1 MKDNNVNSR
10 ELIVT
15 MLMSINGG
23 DEYSHILIRNVL
35 DKYDYLDNKEKAFIK
50 NVTEGSIERRI
61 ELDYIIDSFSK
72 TPAKKMKPFIR
83 ELMRMSVYQLIFLD
97 KVPSSAIINEAVKL
111 AKKKGFVGLSGFVNG
126 VLRSVDRGYK
136 EVKYPPVGTKEYRM
150 IKYSMPEWIIDE
162 FDSYLGADKNDRVF
176 EAFLTKRPVVIRV
189 SESLSDKEAEELI
202 KAIGETG
209 VSILPNKYSPRAYT
223 LTGSGG
229 VTRLP
234 GFAEGKFTVQD
245 ISSQICVMAAGI
257 KKGDSIMD
265 VCAAPG
271 GKSVYAA
278 ELTGKDGVVIARDL
292 TSYKTSLINESVMRM
307 GLKNVTVEE
316 WDATD
321 IDESK
326 IEKADVVIAD
336 LPCMGFGVMGRKR
349 DIKYNVNKPQ
359 MDEVVKLQRSIL
371 DVVSKYVK
379 KGGTLIYSTCS
390 ISASENTGN
399 AEYIENNLGFKPS
412 DITPYLNEGL
422 IEDVKKA
429 GAETELKNGRL
440 QILPG
445 FYDSDGFFV
454 SRFIKNS

>member
-1 MKDNNVNSR
+1 MKENNVNSR

-15 MLMSINGG
+15 MLMSINSG

-72 TPAKKMKPFIR
+72 TPVKKMKPFIR
-83 ELMRMSVYQLIFLD
+83 ELMRMSVYQLVFLD
-97 KVPSSAIINEAVKL
+97 KVPSSAVINEAVKL

-136 EVKYPPVGTKEYRM
+136 EIKYPKEGTKEYRM

-162 FDSYLGADKNDRVF
+162 FDSYLGADKSDKVF
-176 EAFLTKRPVVIRV
+176 EAFLLKRPVVIRV
-189 SESLSDKEAEELI
+189 SERLSVDEVKELVG
-202 KAIGETG
+202 AIEETG
-209 VSILPNKYSPRAYT
+209 VSILPNRYSSRAYT
-223 LTGSGG
+223 LAGGG

-234 GFAEGKFTVQD
+234 GFAEGRFTVQD

-257 KKGDSIMD
+257 KKGDNIID

-271 GKSVYAA
+271 GKSVYAS
-278 ELTGKDGVVIARDL
+278 ELAGNDGHVIARDL
-292 TSYKTSLINESVMRM
+292 TSYKTSLITESVMRM
-307 GLKNVTVEE
+307 GLKNVSVEE
-316 WDATD
+316 WDATNP
-321 IDESK
+321 DESK

-359 MDEVVKLQRSIL
+359 LEEVVKLQRSIL
-371 DVVSKYVK
+371 DVVSGYVK

-390 ISASENTGN
+390 ISASENIGN
-399 AEYIENNLGFKPS
+399 AEYIEKQLGFTPS
-412 DITPYLNEGL
+412 DITPYLSEGL
-422 IEDVKKA
+422 LEDVKRA
-429 GAETELKNGRL
+429 GAENELKLGRL
-440 QILPG
+440 QLLPG

-454 SRFIKNS
+454 SRFIKK

>member
-1 MKDNNVNSR
+1 MKENNVNSR

-83 ELMRMSVYQLIFLD
+83 ELMRMSVYQLVFLD
-97 KVPSSAIINEAVKL
+97 KVPSPAIINEAVKL

-136 EVKYPPVGTKEYRM
+136 DINYPAEGTAEYRM
-150 IKYSMPEWIIDE
+150 LKYSMPEWIIDE
-162 FDSYLGADKNDRVF
+162 FDSYLGTEKSDRVF
-176 EAFLTKRPVVIRV
+176 EAFLEKRPVVIRI
-189 SESLSDKEAEELI
+189 SERLSDKEADELV
-202 KAIGETG
+202 KAIEETG
-209 VSILPNKYSPRAYT
+209 ANITLSKYSKRAYT
-223 LTGSGG
+223 LTQSGG
-229 VTRLP
+229 ITKLP
-234 GFAEGKFTVQD
+234 GFAEGKFTIQD

-257 KKGDSIMD
+257 KKGDFVMD

-278 ELTGKDGVVIARDL
+278 ELAGDTGTVTARDL
-292 TSYKTSLINESVMRM
+292 TPYKTSLITESVMRM
-307 GLKNVTVEE
+307 NLKNVTVEE
-316 WDATD
+316 WDAT
-321 IDESK
+321 IFDESK
-326 IEKADVVIAD
+326 AEKADVVIAD

-349 DIKYNVNKPQ
+349 DIKYKVSKAQ
-359 MDEVVKLQRSIL
+359 LEEVVKLQRSIL

-390 ISASENTGN
+390 VSAPENTGN
-399 AEYIENNLGFKPS
+399 AEYIEKQLGFKPA
-412 DITPYLNEGL
+412 DLTPYLNEGL
-422 IEDVKKA
+422 LDDIKAA
-429 GAETELKNGRL
+429 GAEDELRAGRL
-440 QILPG
+440 QLLPG

-454 SRFIKNS
+454 SRFIKE